1 MHKYLILLFL
11 LIAAVIPS
19 RADDSKSSVIQGVSY
34 DRETGQT
41 LGFVYLYLQELN
53 RTAVAH
59 TDGHFEFVN
68 VPAGTYTLSASRIG
82 YRPASVQ
89 IKVPQNDTLNIE
101 IRLTPSVLSGDA
113 IVVTGNEDFSV
124 GSELEHVSKSI
135 SGNNLRRDLSG
146 TLAETLEDLPG
157 LDSRTMGSAP
167 ARPVIRGLGGERVLI
182 LQDGARTG
190 DVSSQSADHAV
201 TVDPIA
207 AEKIEIARGPA
218 ALKYGGN
225 AIGGVVNVVRNQ
237 IATSMPDHLHG
248 TASIQGESVNSGGTS
263 ALQAGL
269 PIGSFALKADGN
281 LRTGQNLQTPEGEL
295 DNSGILS
302 TNNALGLSYIRP
314 WGYAGGAFSMYFNNY
329 GIPPDPEGGHANGV
343 DIEMQKFQFDGKSE
357 IFFENSFF
365 RAVDIGYSYK
375 NYFHREIEPGGAIGT
390 EYGVLT
396 SNANINARHGK
407 KGILQKGTVGIW
419 GEAKNYAVQGAN
431 TPDSDSYSLAAYL
444 IEEKDFGPFHMEVG
458 GRAEVVNTVPLQ
470 EDPDSR
476 IGNIRER
483 SFAGISS
490 SIAVVYDFGSGFYTG
505 ASLMHSYRAPSQE
518 ELYSE
523 GPHLA
528 SYSYEIG
535 NPELKPE
542 RGLGKELFLRYKGTL
557 VQAEL
562 TGYHNDFANYI
573 YPRNTGRPS
582 LRFPTLNEYQF
593 FGADALLYGLEFSA
607 ELALSA
613 RLAVSGSMNYTH
625 GEREITA
632 QEQQAGGQTGDVQPL
647 PMIPPFKGSLNLTY
661 STGSMQIGSRLL
673 AAAKQT
679 RTGDFE
685 EPTDGYMVLG
695 IFGQYRFQYGNLLHT
710 FSLRA
715 DNLLNESYSNHL
727 SRIKE
732 LMPEPGRNVSLL
744 YRVYF

>member
-1 MHKYLILLFL
+1 MLKYLLLLLFL
-11 LIAAVIPS
+11 GSSATPLHAS
-19 RADDSKSSVIQGVSY
+19 DTKTSVIRGVSY
-34 DRETGQT
+34 DRQTGQT
-41 LGFVYLYLQELN
+41 LGFVYLYLEELN

-68 VPAGTYTLSASRIG
+68 VPEGRYTLSATRVG
-82 YRPASVQ
+82 YRPATVQ
-89 IKVPQNDTLNIE
+89 INVPQNDTLNIQ
-101 IRLTPSVLSGDA
+101 IRLTPSVMSGEA
-113 IVVTGNEDFSV
+113 IVVTGDKDITI

-146 TLAETLEDLPG
+146 TLAKTLEDLPG
-157 LDSRTMGSAP
+157 LDSRTMGAAP
-167 ARPVIRGLGGERVLI
+167 GRPIIRGLGGERILI

-237 IATSMPDHLHG
+237 IATSMPDHFHG
-248 TASIQGESVNSGGTS
+248 TASIQGETVNSGGTT

-269 PIGSFALKADGN
+269 PIGSFALQADGN
-281 LRTGQNLQTPEGEL
+281 FRTGQNLQTPEGKLE
-295 DNSGILS
+295 NSDITS

-314 WGYAGGAFSMYFNNY
+314 WGYAGGAFSMYLNNY
-329 GIPPDPEGGHANGV
+329 GIPPDPDGGHANGV
-343 DIEMQKFQFDGKSE
+343 NIEMQKFQLDGKSE

-365 RAVDIGYSYK
+365 RAADISYSYK
-375 NYFHREIEPGGAIGT
+375 NYYHREVELGGVIGT
-390 EYGVLT
+390 EFGVLT
-396 SNANINARHGK
+396 SNASINTRHGE
-407 KGILQKGTVGIW
+407 KGILQGGTLGIW
-419 GEAKNYAVQGAN
+419 AEAKNYAIQGAN
-431 TPDSDSYSLAAYL
+431 TPDSDSYSLAVYL
-444 IEEKDFGPFHMEVG
+444 IEEKDFGPLHTEVG
-458 GRAEVVNTVPLQ
+458 GRFEAVNTLPVE
-470 EDPDSR
+470 EDPNSR
-476 IGNIRER
+476 IGNIRNR
-483 SFAGISS
+483 SFTGVSS
-490 SIAVVYDFGSGFYTG
+490 SIAAIYDFGSGFFTG
-505 ASLMHSYRAPSQE
+505 ASLIHSFRAPSQE

-535 NPELKPE
+535 NPDLQPE
-542 RGLGKELFLRYKGTL
+542 RGFGKELFLRYRGML
-557 VQAEL
+557 FQAEF
-562 TGYHNDFANYI
+562 TGYHNDFSNYI

-582 LRFPTLNEYQF
+582 VRFPTLNEYQF
-593 FGADALLYGLEFSA
+593 FGADALLYGVEFSA
-607 ELALSA
+607 EMAISSKI
-613 RLAVSGSMNYTH
+613 VISGSLNYTH
-625 GEREITA
+625 GEREVTQ
-632 QEQQAGGQTGDVQPL
+632 QEQQAGGQISSIQPL
-647 PMIPPFKGSLNLTY
+647 PMIPPLKGMIDLTY
-661 STGSMQIGSRLL
+661 STGSLQIGSRLK

-685 EPTDGYMVLG
+685 EPTDGYLVLDL
-695 IFGQYRFQYGNLLHT
+695 FGQYRFQRGNLLHT

-715 DNLLNESYSNHL
+715 DNLLNETYFNHL

>member
-1 MHKYLILLFL
+1 MHKYFL
-11 LIAAVIPS
+11 LLLLLASAATPLE
-19 RADDSKSSVIQGVSY
+19 AFDGKASVIQGVSY

-41 LGFVYLYLQELN
+41 LGFVYLYLEELN

-68 VPAGTYTLSASRIG
+68 VPAGTYTLSASRVG

-89 IKVPQNDTLNIE
+89 INVPQDDTLNVE
-101 IRLTPSVLSGDA
+101 IRLTPSVLSGYA
-113 IVVTGNEDFSV
+113 IIVTGDKDISV

-135 SGNNLRRDLSG
+135 SGNSLRRDLSG
-146 TLAETLEDLPG
+146 TLAKTLEDLPG

-237 IATSMPDHLHG
+237 IATSMPDHVHG
-248 TASIQGESVNSGGTS
+248 TASIQGETVNDGGS
-263 ALQAGL
+263 AALQTGL
-269 PIGSFALKADGN
+269 PVGSFAVKADGN
-281 LRTGQNLQTPEGEL
+281 IRTGQNLQTPEGKL

-329 GIPPDPEGGHANGV
+329 GIPPDPEGGHPNGV

-365 RAVDIGYSYK
+365 RAADISYSYK

-396 SNANINARHGK
+396 SNASINARHGE
-407 KGILQKGTVGIW
+407 KGILQKGTAGFW
-419 GEAKNYAVQGAN
+419 AEAKNYAVQGAN

-444 IEEKDFGPFHMEVG
+444 VEEKDFGPLHMEVG
-458 GRAEVVNTVPLQ
+458 GRAEVVNTVPVQ
-470 EDPDSR
+470 ENPNSR

-483 SFAGISS
+483 TFTGLSS
-490 SIAVVYDFGSGFYTG
+490 SIAAIYDFGSGFYTG
-505 ASLMHSYRAPSQE
+505 ASLMHSFRAPSQE

-535 NPELKPE
+535 NPDLKPE
-542 RGLGKELFLRYKGTL
+542 RGLGKELFLRYKSPK

-562 TGYHNDFANYI
+562 TGYHNDFSNYI

-593 FGADALLYGLEFSA
+593 FGADALLYGVEFSA
-607 ELALSA
+607 ELALSTE
-613 RLAVSGSMNYTH
+613 LAISGSLNYTH
-625 GEREITA
+625 GERDLTP
-632 QEQQAGGQTGDVQPL
+632 QEQQVIGQTEDVQPL
-647 PMIPPFKGSLNLTY
+647 PMIPPVKGMLNLTY
-661 STGSMQIGSRLL
+661 STGKMQIGSRMQV
-673 AAAKQT
+673 AAKQT

-685 EPTDGYMVLG
+685 EPTGGYMILNL
-695 IFGQYRFQYGNLLHT
+695 FGQYRFQQGNLLHT

-715 DNLLNESYSNHL
+715 DNLLNETYSNHL

>member
-1 MHKYLILLFL
+1 MHKFILVL
-11 LIAAVIPS
+11 LLLASASSIQASGTKA
-19 RADDSKSSVIQGVSY
+19 SVIQGVSY

-41 LGFVYLYLQELN
+41 LGFVYLYLEELN

-89 IKVPQNDTLNIE
+89 INVPQNDTLTIE
-101 IRLTPSVLSGDA
+101 IRLTPSVMTGEG
-113 IVVTGNEDFSV
+113 IVVTGDKDFTL

-135 SGNNLRRDLSG
+135 SGNSLRRDLSG
-146 TLAETLEDLPG
+146 TLAKTLEDIPG
-157 LDSRTMGSAP
+157 LDSRTMGAAP

-237 IATSMPDHLHG
+237 IATSMTDHVHG
-248 TASIQGESVNSGGTS
+248 TASLQGETVNNGGS
-263 ALQAGL
+263 AALQAGL
-269 PIGSFALKADGN
+269 PIGSFSLQADAN
-281 LRTGQNLQTPEGEL
+281 LRTGQNLQTPKGVL
-295 DNSGILS
+295 NNSGVIS
-302 TNNALGLSYIRP
+302 TNNALGISYVRP
-314 WGYAGGAFSMYFNNY
+314 WGYAGGAFSMYLNNY
-329 GIPPDPEGGHANGV
+329 GIPPDPEGGHENGV

-357 IFFENSFF
+357 IFFENAFF
-365 RAVDIGYSYK
+365 RAADISYSYK

-390 EYGVLT
+390 EYGLLT
-396 SNANINARHGK
+396 TNASINARHGER
-407 KGILQKGTVGIW
+407 GILQKGTIGVW

-444 IEEKDFGPFHMEVG
+444 IEEKDFGPLHTEVG
-458 GRAEVVNTVPLQ
+458 GRLELVNTVPQ
-470 EDPDSR
+470 EEDPDSR

-490 SIAVVYDFGSGFYTG
+490 SVAAVYDFGSGFYTG
-505 ASLMHSYRAPSQE
+505 ASIMHSYRAPSQE

-535 NPELKPE
+535 NPDLKPE
-542 RGLGKELFLRYKGTL
+542 RGFGKELFLRYRGAL
-557 VQAEL
+557 IQAEI
-562 TGYHNDFANYI
+562 TGYHNDFSNYI

-593 FGADALLYGLEFSA
+593 FGADALLYGIEFSA
-607 ELALSA
+607 EIALTSRLALS
-613 RLAVSGSMNYTH
+613 GSFNYTH
-625 GEREITA
+625 GEREVTE
-632 QEQQAGGQTGDVQPL
+632 QEQQAGGQEGEIQPL
-647 PMIPPFKGSLNLTY
+647 PMIPPFKGNLSLIY
-661 STGSMQIGSRLL
+661 SKGNMQIGSRMQ

-685 EPTDGYMVLG
+685 EPTDGYMVLNL
-695 IFGQYRFQYGNLLHT
+695 FGQYRFQHGNLLHT